1 MDVLFM
7 LDVPLN
13 FNTGYYSK
21 RSLIMQRRQIA
32 IDYLKHWF
40 WIDLFSSIP
49 YTWILAITEGLSLLE
64 VEQDDTT

>member
-32 IDYLKHWF
+32 IDYLKYWF